1 MRILVYPHAMEIGG
15 SQLNALQLA
24 GAVRDLGHSVD
35 VISEPG
41 PLVDYVH
48 ELGLTHHEI
57 PAERRRPSRG
67 VSRRIA
73 EIIADRDIDLVHGY
87 EWPPVLEGLAA
98 TGLGRGALVGTV
110 LSMSVVPFF
119 PRTVPLLVGTEQIR
133 EAAVAAGH
141 TRVSLLEPPVDT
153 DGDHPGVDGSAF
165 RAEHGFDDDVTLVAM
180 VCRLVPELKLEGL
193 LAACD
198 AAGQL
203 ASAGRK
209 LRLAIVGDGRS
220 RDEVAARAARANDA
234 AGYEVVTLTGE
245 VSDPRPA
252 YAAADILIGMGGSAL
267 RGMSFGKPLVVVGE
281 QGYSELLTPATA
293 STFLQAGWY
302 GQGPG
307 SRGSGV
313 TALRE
318 ALDTLVDSP
327 ERRAELGG
335 FARELVVDRFSLRGA
350 AKFLERVYAAA
361 LAQPTPRPRLAA
373 DSARSAAGL
382 FGYKV
387 QRKIQQFRGTART
400 DDANATPVLAQR
412 SSKES

>member
-1 MRILVYPHAMEIGG
+1 MKVLVYPHAMEIGG

-24 GAVRDLGHSVD
+24 GAVRDLGHEVH

-48 ELGLTHHEI
+48 ELGLPHVEI
-57 PAERRRPSRG
+57 PADRRRPSVGVAQQIAGLIEERG
-67 VSRRIA
+67 
-73 EIIADRDIDLVHGY
+73 IDVVHGY
-87 EWPPVLEGLAA
+87 EWPPVFEGLAA
-98 TGLGRGALVGTV
+98 TGFGQAALVGTV

-141 TRVSLLEPPVDT
+141 SRVSLLEPPVDT
-153 DGDHPGVDGSAF
+153 EGDHPGVDGTAF
-165 RAEHGFDDDVTLVAM
+165 RAEHGFDPDIPLIAM

-198 AAGQL
+198 AVGQL

-209 LRLAIVGDGRS
+209 VQLAIVGDGRS
-220 RDEVAARAARANDA
+220 RDEIAARADRANDS
-234 AGYEVVTLTGE
+234 AGSKVVTLTGE

-281 QGYSELLTPATA
+281 RGYSELLTPESAP
-293 STFLQAGWY
+293 TFLKAGWY

-307 SRGSGV
+307 SMGLGV
-313 TALRE
+313 SALRE
-318 ALDTLVDSP
+318 SLDTLVNNQA
-327 ERRAELGG
+327 RREELGA
-335 FARELVVDRFSLRGA
+335 FARDLVVERFSLRSA
-350 AKFLERVYAAA
+350 AVFLERVYAAA
-361 LAQPTPRPRLAA
+361 IDQPTARHWLAA

-387 QRKIQQFRGTART
+387 LRKVQQLRGTART
-400 DDANATPVLAQR
+400 DDANATPVLAQ
-412 SSKES
+412 KPEGKQ